1 MAPLHAAEGEPSRE
15 MEAGRIPN
23 DPEADDLALRR
34 SPAATYLPAKK
45 HRMRA
50 LFRSIT
56 LVGLVGFVLV
66 LNVATDR
73 GGFSSEQDGGASSTN
88 THGIR
93 ASRQHQQPRWA
104 VAPMQPTGRVGR
116 VRSRL
121 SHVSAALGLTSS
133 SSVEEGNRNTHL
145 PAEGEDIMQD
155 IVASS
160 AIVADTAATEAR
172 RLSENRNG
180 KEDPLGAKDDTTP
193 FVTHDVKSSKP
204 TLQRRLMQLCSDIK
218 TADPTWWLLWY
229 IIGVIYM
236 FLALAIVCD
245 EFFVPALEEM
255 ASERRLNLS
264 MDVAGAT
271 LMAAGGSAPELFTS
285 LIGTFQESEVGIGTI
300 VGSATF
306 NVLFVIACCSLFSRE
321 VLKLTWW
328 PLFRDCSYYAVGL
341 VVLAI
346 FVGVVSEG
354 EIELWE
360 AIVLFVMYLG
370 YVLVMAY
377 NKTLYKRLT
386 GKDLYPLDGEGDA
399 GGSGGNAEAN
409 GEDMIRSGEA
419 GEAAPADEAKFLDEP
434 EDDESKKEEEGE
446 KEVVKHGSGD
456 EDEDEDAADISADG
470 HHTTSVRFNVEEGQR
485 EGAPNGGGRP
495 SLAALAHTQ
504 GGSVRSVVSYAS
516 HTGSTASA
524 RAKANAEVRQQVD
537 FRWPGTFRAGILKL
551 LRDPNS
557 WLETAGVG
565 IVSKLAGDA
574 DYVFK
579 SCDLNGDGQIDMHEL
594 KKLFERL
601 DCEISDRELASVFN
615 ELDTDGDGLVGLY
628 AWFPLV
634 VCSLVLLVFSM
645 PIHLSSHISNSLLVF
660 YFPFRYHIHSRF
672 VPTRR

>member
-1 MAPLHAAEGEPSRE
+1 
-15 MEAGRIPN
+15 MEAGRIPD
-23 DPEADDLALRR
+23 DPNCDEWAMRR
-34 SPAATYLPAKK
+34 SPAATYLPSKK

-66 LNVATDR
+66 FNVATDR
-73 GGFSSEQDGGASSTN
+73 GGFGSE
-88 THGIR
+88 GIR
-93 ASRQHQQPRWA
+93 ASRRQQQPRWA

-116 VRSRL
+116 VRARL
-121 SHVSAALGLTSS
+121 SSVSAALGLSS
-133 SSVEEGNRNTHL
+133 SSVQEGTNTSVEGPL
-145 PAEGEDIMQD
+145 VPAGGEDIARD
-155 IVASS
+155 TVAS
-160 AIVADTAATEAR
+160 ATTEEATAATMAAR
-172 RLSENRNG
+172 RLSANDSRR
-180 KEDPLGAKDDTTP
+180 A
-193 FVTHDVKSSKP
+193 V
-204 TLQRRLMQLCSDIK
+204 LQRRLMQLCSDIK
-218 TADPTWWLLWY
+218 MADPTWWLLWY

-386 GKDLYPLDGEGDA
+386 GKDLYALEGEG
-399 GGSGGNAEAN
+399 GGSGD
-409 GEDMIRSGEA
+409 GEDMIRNGEA
-419 GEAAPADEAKFLDEP
+419 GEAPPVDEAGYLDEA
-434 EDDESKKEEEGE
+434 EDESKQEEEG
-446 KEVVKHGSGD
+446 VVNQ
-456 EDEDEDAADISADG
+456 DADDHNA
-470 HHTTSVRFNVEEGQR
+470 TSVRFNVEEGQR
-485 EGAPNGGGRP
+485 EGAPSGGGGGRP
-495 SLAALAHTQ
+495 SFAALAHTQ
-504 GGSVRSVVSYAS
+504 GGSVRSVVS
-516 HTGSTASA
+516 TAST
-524 RAKANAEVRQQVD
+524 RAKANAEVMHQAD

-551 LRDPNS
+551 LRDPDS

-579 SCDLNGDGQIDMHEL
+579 SCDLNGDGQIDRHEL

-601 DCEISDRELASVFN
+601 DCNISDGELASVFN
-615 ELDTDGDGLVGLY
+615 ELDTDGDGLV
-628 AWFPLV
+628 
-634 VCSLVLLVFSM
+634 S
-645 PIHLSSHISNSLLVF
+645 
-660 YFPFRYHIHSRF
+660 
-672 VPTRR
+672 

>member
-1 MAPLHAAEGEPSRE
+1 MAPLHTAEGEPSRE
-15 MEAGRIPN
+15 MEAGRIPD
-23 DPEADDLALRR
+23 DPEVDDLALRR
-34 SPAATYLPAKK
+34 SPATTYLPAKK

-56 LVGLVGFVLV
+56 LVGLVGFVLIF
-66 LNVATDR
+66 NVATDR
-73 GGFSSEQDGGASSTN
+73 GGFGSESGGASSTN
-88 THGIR
+88 AHGIR
-93 ASRQHQQPRWA
+93 ASKRGQQPRWA

-116 VRSRL
+116 VRARL
-121 SHVSAALGLTSS
+121 SYLSIALGPSS
-133 SSVEEGNRNTHL
+133 SSSFEEGNSNTHL
-145 PAEGEDIMQD
+145 PAEGGEDLQAIGT
-155 IVASS
+155 SS
-160 AIVADTAATEAR
+160 TAAAKAATTAATAR
-172 RLSENRNG
+172 RLSESINDEGN
-180 KEDPLGAKDDTTP
+180 PFGAKDDTIP
-193 FVTHDVKSSKP
+193 FVKSSKP

-370 YVLVMAY
+370 YVLIMAY
-377 NKTLYKRLT
+377 NKMLYKRLT
-386 GKDLYPLDGEGDA
+386 GKDLYPLDGEGGA
-399 GGSGGNAEAN
+399 GESGGNAEAN
-409 GEDMIRSGEA
+409 GEDMIRNGEA
-419 GEAAPADEAKFLDEP
+419 GEAAPADEARFLDDP
-434 EDDESKKEEEGE
+434 EDDESKQEEEGE
-446 KEVVKHGSGD
+446 TEVVKHGSGD
-456 EDEDEDAADISADG
+456 EDEDAADISTDG

-485 EGAPNGGGRP
+485 EGAPSGGGRP

-524 RAKANAEVRQQVD
+524 RVKANAEVRQQVD

-551 LRDPNS
+551 LRDPDS

-615 ELDTDGDGLVGLY
+615 ELDTDGDGLVGSYVHLVPSCGLFFGSSGVSY
-628 AWFPLV
+628 A
-634 VCSLVLLVFSM
+634 FSFF
-645 PIHLSSHISNSLLVF
+645 LHISLIV
-660 YFPFRYHIHSRF
+660 
-672 VPTRR
+672 

>member
-1 MAPLHAAEGEPSRE
+1 MAPLHAAEGEPPHE
-15 MEAGRIPN
+15 MEAGRILD
-23 DPEADDLALRR
+23 DPEADNVALRR
-34 SPAATYLPAKK
+34 SPAATCLPAKK

-66 LNVATDR
+66 FNVATDR
-73 GGFSSEQDGGASSTN
+73 GGFSSEQDGGASMN
-88 THGIR
+88 AHGTR
-93 ASRQHQQPRWA
+93 ASRRHQQPRWA

-116 VRSRL
+116 VRAKL
-121 SHVSAALGLTSS
+121 SSVSAALGLSS
-133 SSVEEGNRNTHL
+133 SSLEEGISSTHL
-145 PAEGEDIMQD
+145 PVEGGQDMQD

-160 AIVADTAATEAR
+160 TIAADTATTEAATAR
-172 RLSENRNG
+172 RLSESVNDEG
-180 KEDPLGAKDDTTP
+180 GPLGAKDDRTP
-193 FVTHDVKSSKP
+193 FVTHDVMSSKP
-204 TLQRRLMQLCSDIK
+204 TLHRRLMQLCSDIK

-328 PLFRDCSYYAVGL
+328 SLFRDCSYYAVGL

-377 NKTLYKRLT
+377 NKTLYKCLT
-386 GKDLYPLDGEGDA
+386 GKDLYPLDGEGGA
-399 GGSGGNAEAN
+399 GESGGNAEAN
-409 GEDMIRSGEA
+409 GEDMIRNGEA
-419 GEAAPADEAKFLDEP
+419 GEAAPADEARFLDEP
-434 EDDESKKEEEGE
+434 EDDESKQEEEGE

-456 EDEDEDAADISADG
+456 EDEDAANISADG

-615 ELDTDGDGLVGLY
+615 ELDTDGDGLVGSYMFGFL
-628 AWFPLV
+628 AWF
-634 VCSLVLLVFSM
+634 VLRFSWY
-645 PIHLSSHISNSLLVF
+645 F
-660 YFPFRYHIHSRF
+660 YAHSF
-672 VPTRR
+672 FFTYL